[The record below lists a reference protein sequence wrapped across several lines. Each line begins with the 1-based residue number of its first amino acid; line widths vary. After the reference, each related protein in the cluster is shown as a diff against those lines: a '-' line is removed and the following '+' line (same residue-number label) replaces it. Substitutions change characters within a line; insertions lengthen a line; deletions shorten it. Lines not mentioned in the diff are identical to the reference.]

1 MSFLP
6 QTVRDAWTT
15 ATGTAADYWSKRPP
29 WLGGPTLASE
39 PAPAN
44 TSSTPAVG
52 ARRRKT
58 YRKKAKKSKR
68 RRTGRMST
76 GFPRLFRM

>member
-1 MSFLP
+1 MDYL
-6 QTVRDAWTT
+6 TNAWTT
-15 ATGTAADYWSKRPP
+15 ATGTAADYWSNRPR
-29 WLGGPTLASE
+29 WLGGPTPASE
-39 PAPAN
+39 PAPP
-44 TSSTPAVG
+44 TAVG

-68 RRTGRMST
+68 RRTGRMSI

>member
-1 MSFLP
+1 MDYLTNAAN
-6 QTVRDAWTT
+6 TVSGLLTSGKERVLSLWTP
-15 ATGTAADYWSKRPP
+15 AAP
-29 WLGGPTLASE
+29 A
-39 PAPAN
+39 APAN
-44 TSSTPAVG
+44 TSSTPTVG
-52 ARRRKT
+52 ARRKT

>member
-1 MSFLP
+1 MDYL
-6 QTVRDAWTT
+6 TNAWTT
-15 ATGTAADYWSKRPP
+15 ATGTAADYWSNRPR
-29 WLGGPTLASE
+29 WLGGPTPASE
-39 PAPAN
+39 PAPP
-44 TSSTPAVG
+44 TTVG

>member
-6 QTVRDAWTT
+6 QSVTDAWTT
-15 ATGTAADYWSKRPP
+15 ATGTAADYWSNRPR
-29 WLGGPTLASE
+29 WLGGPTPASE
-39 PAPAN
+39 PAPA
-44 TSSTPAVG
+44 TTVG

-68 RRTGRMST
+68 RRTGRMSI

>member
-1 MSFLP
+1 M
-6 QTVRDAWTT
+6 D
-15 ATGTAADYWSKRPP
+15 
-29 WLGGPTLASE
+29 WLSGLLTSGKEKVLSLWPFASTPA

-68 RRTGRMST
+68 RRTGRLSI

>member
-1 MSFLP
+1 MFEDFYASV
-6 QTVRDAWTT
+6 TGAWTN
-15 ATGTAADYWSKRPP
+15 ATTTVSGLLTSGKEKVSSLWTPA
-29 WLGGPTLASE
+29 
-39 PAPAN
+39 APAN
-44 TSSTPAVG
+44 TPAVVG

-68 RRTGRMST
+68 RRTGRMSI